1 MALHCTKKVGPRPTF
16 GAWHARACKIKATVL
31 HCMPMAS
38 TKTTRPKTTKTA
50 TPNRTRSVGLSV
62 RLSPEEHR
70 DLQTVVKAWEDRAR
84 EQGYTV
90 EGFGAWLRA
99 IIHRE

>member
-1 MALHCTKKVGPRPTF
+1 M
-16 GAWHARACKIKATVL
+16 KAIVI
-31 HCMPMAS
+31 HCMLMAAA
-38 TKTTRPKTTKTA
+38 TTTTKPKKTKVA

-62 RLSPEEHR
+62 RLSPEEHK
-70 DLQTVVKAWEDRAR
+70 DLQAVIKAWQDRAR

-99 IIHRE
+99 IIHREKEALSSR